1 AAAAQLFLWPG
12 DPEVLLNSALQA
24 RLAEIEELLA
34 TVRDGRQ
41 AGTGQLEPLSF
52 SSLSRQL
59 EFLDDAEARHPSL
72 RHRHVEQLAF
82 IGGVDQLFTA
92 AVAFVSGT
100 GVRSVTPSSRLRER
114 VAELIFR
121 CAQLRHSL
129 DKREPV
135 ERCDSTRSVPTDADL
150 IETGEAASLPGLV
163 ELERVLSTLP
173 GLTGFVAPRRQEAG
187 QAAGFQFDSPSRT

>member
-1 AAAAQLFLWPG
+1 TYAASVDHPWLRIPLIGVVASFFVFLSRTTTVPYVGYLGAFTAMLVMVVTGPDAESGLRLALWRFGMVLLGAFIAAAAQLFLWPE

-72 RHRHVEQLAF
+72 RHRH
-82 IGGVDQLFTA
+82 
-92 AVAFVSGT
+92 
-100 GVRSVTPSSRLRER
+100 
-114 VAELIFR
+114 
-121 CAQLRHSL
+121 
-129 DKREPV
+129 
-135 ERCDSTRSVPTDADL
+135 
-150 IETGEAASLPGLV
+150 
-163 ELERVLSTLP
+163 
-173 GLTGFVAPRRQEAG
+173 
-187 QAAGFQFDSPSRT
+187 